1 LEEKYGLSKQRAEQN
16 GRRMTDHLSENEVSL
31 FRERTIGPT
40 ERERIDSHV
49 AECESCLRRILPSE
63 DRALIYSE
71 LTEALLP
78 DSADEPFHLSN
89 AEIKAYANGSID
101 QADRVIFESH
111 LDICDQCSEAV
122 QLLTASSPLEGVSSL
137 ARKVEIAAP
146 QLSPGWMAFQL
157 TPARVAAGVLVAA
170 CLVFALVVWFRGH
183 SRAVDQTAQQ
193 ADTQPANASGTGS
206 PTPAQAEAPKGP
218 TSDQLAVA
226 LSLEDNGR
234 KVQLD
239 KSGKLIGLEELPEAS
254 RSLVRS
260 VLTTKN
266 LSKPE
271 VLDQLTAP
279 SITLMD
285 PTAGENKFSLLGPS
299 GTVIATDQ
307 PNLRW
312 QALAGAESYT
322 VSVFDAD
329 FNRVTRSAPQTGTQW
344 TSTKLQRGMI
354 YSWEVVAVR
363 EGQEV
368 RSPVAPAPR
377 AQFKVLEAEK
387 LRELTSVKQH
397 IPISHLTL
405 GLTFARFGLLVE
417 AEGQLQILARE
428 NPNSPVATRLLR
440 TVQEWSKR

>member
-1 LEEKYGLSKQRAEQN
+1 
-16 GRRMTDHLSENEVSL
+16 MTDHLTETEVSL
-31 FRERTIGPT
+31 FRERAIKPA
-40 ERERIDSHV
+40 ERKRIDSHV

-63 DRALIYSE
+63 DTALVYSE

-78 DSADEPFHLSN
+78 DGSDEPFHLSN
-89 AEIKAYANGSID
+89 ADLRRYANGSID
-101 QADRVIFESH
+101 RADRVIFESH
-111 LDICDQCSEAV
+111 LDICDQCSKAV
-122 QLLTASSPLEGVSSL
+122 QVHTAGPPSWRV
-137 ARKVEIAAP
+137 
-146 QLSPGWMAFQL
+146 AFQF
-157 TPARVAAGVLVAA
+157 TPVRAAAVLSVVA
-170 CLVFALVVWFRGH
+170 CLVLAFVVWQRWH
-183 SRAVDQTAQQ
+183 SRVVDQTVQKNP
-193 ADTQPANASGTGS
+193 TQTPSGTSVSGS
-206 PTPAQAEAPKGP
+206 PTPAQAGTPKDP
-218 TSDQLAVA
+218 TSEQFA

-239 KSGKLIGLEELPEAS
+239 KSGKLTGLEELPEAS
-254 RSLVRS
+254 SSLVRS

-279 SITLMD
+279 SITLLD

-307 PNLRW
+307 PNFRW

-322 VSVFDAD
+322 ISVFDAD

-344 TSTKLQRGMI
+344 TSTKLQRGII

-363 EGQEV
+363 NGQEV

-387 LRELTSVKQH
+387 LRELTRLKQH
-397 IPISHLTL
+397 SPISHLTL
-405 GLTFARFGLLVE
+405 GLTYARFGLIAE

-428 NPNSPVATRLLR
+428 NPNSPVATKLLR
-440 TVQEWSKR
+440 TVQEWRNR

>member
-1 LEEKYGLSKQRAEQN
+1 
-16 GRRMTDHLSENEVSL
+16 MTDHLSETEVGL
-31 FRERTIGPT
+31 FRERALMPT

-63 DRALIYSE
+63 DSALVYSE

-122 QLLTASSPLEGVSSL
+122 QLLTASSPVEGVSSL
-137 ARKVEIAAP
+137 ARQAEVP
-146 QLSPGWMAFQL
+146 VQQFSPSWRAAFQF
-157 TPARVAAGVLVAA
+157 TPARAAAALLVVA
-170 CLVFALVVWFRGH
+170 CLVLAFVVWQRWH
-183 SRAVDQTAQQ
+183 SRSVDQTVQKNA
-193 ADTQPANASGTGS
+193 TQTPSSTSGSGS
-206 PTPAQAEAPKGP
+206 PTPAQTQSTKDSN
-218 TSDQLAVA
+218 TDQFAVA
-226 LSLEDNGR
+226 ASLEDNGR
-234 KVQLD
+234 KIQLD
-239 KSGKLIGLEELPEAS
+239 NTGKLIGLEELPEAS

-260 VLTTKN
+260 VLANKT

-271 VLDQLTAP
+271 VLDKLTAP

-285 PTAGENKFSLLGPS
+285 PTARENTFGLLGPS
-299 GTVIATDQ
+299 GTVITTDR

-312 QALAGAESYT
+312 QALAGASSYT

-329 FNRVTRSAPQTGTQW
+329 FNRVTRSAPQTATQW
-344 TSTKLQRGMI
+344 TTPALRRGMI

-363 EGQEV
+363 NGEEV
-368 RSPVAPAPR
+368 SSPVAPAPR
-377 AQFKVLEAEK
+377 AQFKILEVEK
-387 LRELTSVKQH
+387 LLELTNLKKH
-397 IPISHLTL
+397 KPISHLTL
-405 GLTFARFGLLVE
+405 GLTYARFGLLAE

>member
-1 LEEKYGLSKQRAEQN
+1 
-16 GRRMTDHLSENEVSL
+16 MTDHLSETEVSL

-40 ERERIDSHV
+40 ERERIDSHI

-63 DRALIYSE
+63 DTALVYSE

-78 DSADEPFHLSN
+78 DGAEEPFHLSN
-89 AEIKAYANGSID
+89 ADVGRYANGLVDGLGD

-122 QLLTASSPLEGVSSL
+122 QLLTASSPVESVSSL
-137 ARKVEIAAP
+137 ARQAEAP
-146 QLSPGWMAFQL
+146 VQQFSPSWRAAFQF
-157 TPARVAAGVLVAA
+157 TPARVAALVAA
-170 CLVFALVVWFRGH
+170 CLVLAFVVWLGWH
-183 SRAVDQTAQQ
+183 SRVVDQTVQKNA
-193 ADTQPANASGTGS
+193 TQNPSSTSGSGS
-206 PTPAQAEAPKGP
+206 PTPAQAEAPQGR
-218 TSDQLAVA
+218 TSDQFAVA

-234 KVQLD
+234 MVQLD

-285 PTAGENKFSLLGPS
+285 PTTGENKFSLLGPS

-363 EGQEV
+363 NGQEV

-387 LRELTSVKQH
+387 LLELTSLKQH
-397 IPISHLTL
+397 SPISHLTL
-405 GLTFARFGLLVE
+405 GLTYARFGLMAE

-440 TVQEWSKR
+440 TVQQWRNR

>member
-1 LEEKYGLSKQRAEQN
+1 
-16 GRRMTDHLSENEVSL
+16 MTDHLSETEVSL
-31 FRERTIGPT
+31 FRDRTIGPT
-40 ERERIDSHV
+40 ERERIDAHV

-63 DRALIYSE
+63 DSALVYSE

-78 DSADEPFHLSN
+78 DSTDEPFHLSN
-89 AEIKAYANGSID
+89 ADVRRYANGLVD

-111 LDICDQCSEAV
+111 LDICEQCSEAV
-122 QLLTASSPLEGVSSL
+122 QLLTASSPVESVSSL
-137 ARKVEIAAP
+137 ARQAEVSVQPSWRA
-146 QLSPGWMAFQL
+146 AFQF
-157 TPARVAAGVLVAA
+157 TPARAAAGLLIAA
-170 CLVFALVVWFRGH
+170 CLVLAFVVWQRWH
-183 SRAVDQTAQQ
+183 SGSVDDQTVQKNA
-193 ADTQPANASGTGS
+193 TQTPSSTSASAS

-254 RSLVRS
+254 SSFVRS

-279 SITLMD
+279 SITLLD

-363 EGQEV
+363 NGQEV

-387 LRELTSVKQH
+387 LLELTSLKKH
-397 IPISHLTL
+397 SPISHLTL
-405 GLTFARFGLLVE
+405 GLTYARFGLLAE

-428 NPNSPVATRLLR
+428 NPNSPVATKLLR
-440 TVQEWSKR
+440 TVQEWRNR

>member
-1 LEEKYGLSKQRAEQN
+1 
-16 GRRMTDHLSENEVSL
+16 MTDHLTETEVSL
-31 FRERTIGPT
+31 FRERALRPT
-40 ERERIDSHV
+40 ERERIDAHI

-63 DRALIYSE
+63 DAALVYSE

-78 DSADEPFHLSN
+78 DGSDEPFHLSN
-89 AEIKAYANGSID
+89 AEIRAFAKGSID
-101 QADRVIFESH
+101 QADRVIFDSH
-111 LDICDQCSEAV
+111 LELCDQCNEAV
-122 QLLTASSPLEGVSSL
+122 QSHTSPLVESVAPSGVQP
-137 ARKVEIAAP
+137 EIPPQQFSPVWSAA
-146 QLSPGWMAFQL
+146 FHF
-157 TPARVAAGVLVAA
+157 TPARAVAGVLVVAG
-170 CLVFALVVWFRGH
+170 LVLAFVMWQRWHARV
-183 SRAVDQTAQQ
+183 VDQTAQQ
-193 ADTQPANASGTGS
+193 TSSQTPSNTPSSSPARTEATKGS
-206 PTPAQAEAPKGP
+206 N
-218 TSDQLAVA
+218 SDQFAVVA
-226 LSLEDNGR
+226 SLEDNGR
-234 KVQLD
+234 KIQLD
-239 KSGKLIGLEELPEAS
+239 NSGKLIGLEELPEAS

-354 YSWEVVAVR
+354 YSWEVAAVR
-363 EGQEV
+363 NGQEV

-387 LRELTSVKQH
+387 LLELTSLKQH
-397 IPISHLTL
+397 SPISHLTL
-405 GLTFARFGLLVE
+405 GLTYARFGLIAE

-428 NPNSPVATRLLR
+428 NPSSPVAARLLR
-440 TVQEWSKR
+440 NVQEWRNH

>member
-1 LEEKYGLSKQRAEQN
+1 
-16 GRRMTDHLSENEVSL
+16 MTDHLSETEVSL

-63 DRALIYSE
+63 DTALVYSE

-78 DSADEPFHLSN
+78 DGADEPFHLSN
-89 AEIKAYANGSID
+89 AEIRAFANGSID

-122 QLLTASSPLEGVSSL
+122 QLLTASSPVESVSSL
-137 ARKVEIAAP
+137 ARQAEVP
-146 QLSPGWMAFQL
+146 VQQFSPSWRAAFQF
-157 TPARVAAGVLVAA
+157 TPARAAAALLVVA
-170 CLVFALVVWFRGH
+170 CLVLAFVVWQRWH
-183 SRAVDQTAQQ
+183 SRSVDQTVQKNA
-193 ADTQPANASGTGS
+193 TQTPSSTSGSGS
-206 PTPAQAEAPKGP
+206 PTPAQAEAPKAP

-363 EGQEV
+363 NGQEV

-387 LRELTSVKQH
+387 LLELTSLKQH
-397 IPISHLTL
+397 SPISHLTL
-405 GLTFARFGLLVE
+405 GLTYARFGLMAE

-428 NPNSPVATRLLR
+428 NPNSPVATKLLR
-440 TVQEWSKR
+440 TVQQWRNR

>member
-1 LEEKYGLSKQRAEQN
+1 
-16 GRRMTDHLSENEVSL
+16 MTDHLSETEVSL
-31 FRERTIGPT
+31 FRERTIAPA
-40 ERERIDSHV
+40 ERERIDLHV

-63 DRALIYSE
+63 DTALVYSE

-78 DSADEPFHLSN
+78 DPSDEPFHLSN
-89 AEIKAYANGSID
+89 AEIRAFANGSID
-101 QADRVIFESH
+101 RADRVISESH
-111 LDICDQCSEAV
+111 LDICDQCSKAV
-122 QLLTASSPLEGVSSL
+122 QVHTAGPPSWR
-137 ARKVEIAAP
+137 A
-146 QLSPGWMAFQL
+146 AFQF
-157 TPARVAAGVLVAA
+157 TPARAAAALSVVA
-170 CLVFALVVWFRGH
+170 CLVLAFVVWQRWH
-183 SRAVDQTAQQ
+183 SRVVDQTVQNNA
-193 ADTQPANASGTGS
+193 TQTPSSTSASGS
-206 PTPAQAEAPKGP
+206 PTPAQAEAPKDP
-218 TSDQLAVA
+218 TSEQFA

-239 KSGKLIGLEELPEAS
+239 KSGKLTGLEELPEAS
-254 RSLVRS
+254 SSLVRS

-279 SITLMD
+279 SITLLD

-307 PNLRW
+307 PNFRW

-322 VSVFDAD
+322 ISVFDAD

-354 YSWEVVAVR
+354 YSWEVMAVR
-363 EGQEV
+363 NGQEV

-387 LRELTSVKQH
+387 LRELTRLKQH
-397 IPISHLTL
+397 SPISHLTL
-405 GLTFARFGLLVE
+405 GLTYARFGLIAE

-428 NPNSPVATRLLR
+428 NPNSPVATKLLR
-440 TVQEWSKR
+440 TVQEWRNR

>member
-1 LEEKYGLSKQRAEQN
+1 
-16 GRRMTDHLSENEVSL
+16 MTHHLSETEVSL
-31 FRERTIGPT
+31 FRERTIGPA

-49 AECESCLRRILPSE
+49 AQCDSCLRRILPSE
-63 DRALIYSE
+63 DTALVYSE

-78 DSADEPFHLSN
+78 DPSDEPFHLSN
-89 AEIKAYANGSID
+89 AEIRAFANGSID
-101 QADRVIFESH
+101 RADRVISQSH
-111 LDICDQCSEAV
+111 LDICNQCSKAV
-122 QLLTASSPLEGVSSL
+122 QLHTAGPPSWR
-137 ARKVEIAAP
+137 A
-146 QLSPGWMAFQL
+146 AFQF
-157 TPARVAAGVLVAA
+157 TPARAAAALSVVA
-170 CLVFALVVWFRGH
+170 CLVLAFVVWQRWH
-183 SRAVDQTAQQ
+183 SRVVDQTVQNNA
-193 ADTQPANASGTGS
+193 TQTPSSTSASGS
-206 PTPAQAEAPKGP
+206 PTPAQAEAPKDP
-218 TSDQLAVA
+218 TSEQFA

-239 KSGKLIGLEELPEAS
+239 KSGKLTGLEEFPES
-254 RSLVRS
+254 SSSLVRS

-279 SITLMD
+279 SITLLD
-285 PTAGENKFSLLGPS
+285 PTAGENKFNLLGPS

-329 FNRVTRSAPQTGTQW
+329 FNRVTRSYPQTGTQW

-363 EGQEV
+363 NGQEV

-377 AQFKVLEAEK
+377 AQFKVLE
-387 LRELTSVKQH
+387 
-397 IPISHLTL
+397 
-405 GLTFARFGLLVE
+405 
-417 AEGQLQILARE
+417 
-428 NPNSPVATRLLR
+428 
-440 TVQEWSKR
+440 

>member
-1 LEEKYGLSKQRAEQN
+1 
-16 GRRMTDHLSENEVSL
+16 MTEHLTETQVSL
-31 FRERTIGPT
+31 FRERALGPT

-63 DRALIYSE
+63 DSALVYSE

-89 AEIKAYANGSID
+89 AEVRRYTNGSID

-111 LDICDQCSEAV
+111 LDLCDQCSEAV
-122 QLLTASSPLEGVSSL
+122 HLLAASSPTESVSSS
-137 ARKVEIAAP
+137 ARPAEIPARSA
-146 QLSPGWMAFQL
+146 AFQF
-157 TPARVAAGVLVAA
+157 TPARVAAAVSVAA
-170 CLVFALVVWFRGH
+170 CLVLAFVVWLRWH
-183 SRAVDQTAQQ
+183 SRAVDQTTQQ
-193 ADTQPANASGTGS
+193 ASSQTPSNTPGSGS

-239 KSGKLIGLEELPEAS
+239 NSGKLIGLEELPEAS
-254 RSLVRS
+254 RSLVRG
-260 VLTTKN
+260 VLANKT

-271 VLDQLTAP
+271 VLDKLTTP

-285 PTAGENKFSLLGPS
+285 PTTRENTFALLGPS
-299 GTVIATDQ
+299 GTVIATDR

-312 QALAGAESYT
+312 QALAGATSYT

-329 FNRVTRSAPQTGTQW
+329 FNRVTRSAPLTATQW
-344 TSTKLQRGMI
+344 TTPALRRGMI

-363 EGQEV
+363 DGQEV

-377 AQFKVLEAEK
+377 AQFKILEAEK
-387 LRELTSVKQH
+387 LLELINLKKH
-397 IPISHLTL
+397 RPISHLTL
-405 GLTFARFGLLVE
+405 GLTYARFGLLVE
-417 AEGQLQILARE
+417 AEDQLQILARE

-440 TVQEWSKR
+440 TVQEWRKR